1 MIKKTTLKNGLRVVT
16 IPQKGTKTVTVLV
29 LVGTGSKYE
38 TKEISGISHFLEHM
52 FFKGTTKRPKPLDVA
67 EVLDQVGGAFNA
79 FTGEEYTGYY
89 AKVDST
95 HFDLALDW
103 VADIFLHSA
112 LPPKEIRKEKGVVL
126 EELHMYRDYPAR
138 HVDDLWTK
146 LLYGD
151 QPAGWNIVGTA
162 ESIQSFTRKDLQEY
176 VQRQYVASNTVV
188 CVAGNVQLGEAQKKV
203 ATYFSA
209 LSKGRAKQKQAVI
222 ERQTKPGLLV
232 EYRKT
237 NQTNIALGVRG
248 YDMFHKD
255 RYAQHVLAVIL
266 GGMMS
271 SRLFEEIRER
281 RGLAYDIGTSA
292 DSDTD
297 TGCLV
302 TTAGIKNGFV
312 GKAIQVIA
320 AEYKKLKTVQV
331 SQTELKKAKENEK
344 GKMALRLESSDAKA
358 NFYAMQELLR
368 GEMLTPEQI
377 YDKIQAVT
385 AADIQRVAKD
395 VFREQQLNLVVL
407 GPHKNKQQFQQLLKI

>member
-16 IPQKGTKTVTVLV
+16 IPQKGARTVTVLV

-38 TKEISGISHFLEHM
+38 TKEQNGISHFLEHM

-112 LPPKEIRKEKGVVL
+112 LPPKEIQKEKGVVL

-176 VQRQYVASNTVV
+176 VHKQYVASNTVV

-203 ATYFSA
+203 ASYFSA
-209 LSKGRAKQKQAVI
+209 LSKGHAKQKQAVG
-222 ERQTKPGLLV
+222 ERQTKPALLV

-248 YDMFHKD
+248 YNMFHKD
-255 RYAQHVLAVIL
+255 RYAQHVLAVLL

-292 DSDTD
+292 NSDTD

-312 GKAIQVIA
+312 GKAIQVIV
-320 AEYKKLKTVQV
+320 AEYKKFKIVEV
-331 SQTELKKAKENEK
+331 SQAELQKAKENEK
-344 GKMALRLESSDAKA
+344 GKMALRLESSDSKA

-377 YDKIQAVT
+377 YDKIRAVT
-385 AADIQRVAKD
+385 AADIKRVANDLFQNKNI
-395 VFREQQLNLVVL
+395 NLVVL
-407 GPHKNKQQFQQLLKI
+407 GPHKSGAQFAQLLRL